1 MAEQS
6 SSRKKR
12 RPGSG
17 ADPRLEPAS
26 AVDTGPSSLEPDR
39 VEPAT
44 LTEAMARIEVLEA
57 ELATANAAVMALLDQ
72 AERQVER
79 QAERQAERR
88 RSAAMT
94 GVKAEPV
101 HGRSGSEAP
110 SGLVNELDTLVKQRT
125 RALAES
131 EEQLRRKNFEL
142 EQINET
148 KVEFIAIATHELR
161 TPLTSIVGYLDL
173 MTEGCFGELP
183 TAMERP
189 MASLRRNAL
198 RLKRLVDE
206 MLDVSRIDA
215 GRVTLYRTRC
225 DIGTIVREAVE
236 ELEPQARAKR
246 LELTAII
253 DGPPEI
259 YADVNKIRQAASKLL
274 ANAVRNT
281 PEGGAITVTVDA
293 APQDHFAGVWARLR
307 VKGTGISI
315 PKHLRN
321 RIFEPFSAMHTARH
335 HTSSGPDSAGL
346 GLYIS
351 RGLIDLH
358 GGLISVESQ
367 EGGAYTEFTVLLPLS
382 EPSPGEEIPAG
393 APAE

>member
-12 RPGSG
+12 RPSSG
-17 ADPRLEPAS
+17 EAPRLETAS
-26 AVDTGPSSLEPDR
+26 ADDTGPSSLESDR
-39 VEPAT
+39 LEPAT
-44 LTEAMARIEVLEA
+44 LSEAMARIEVLEA
-57 ELATANAAVMALLDQ
+57 ELATANATVLALLDQ
-72 AERQVER
+72 AER
-79 QAERQAERR
+79 RR
-88 RSAAMT
+88 AAAAA
-94 GVKAEPV
+94 GAAPD
-101 HGRSGSEAP
+101 HGRSGAEVP

-142 EQINET
+142 AQINEM

-183 TAMERP
+183 AAMERP

-206 MLDVSRIDA
+206 MLDVSRIDS

-236 ELEPQARAKR
+236 ELEPQARTKR

-259 YADVNKIRQAASKLL
+259 YADVKKIRQAASKLL
-274 ANAVRNT
+274 ANAIRNT
-281 PEGGAITVTVDA
+281 PEGGTITVTVDT

-367 EGGAYTEFTVLLPLS
+367 EGGAYTEFTILLPLS
-382 EPSPGEEIPAG
+382 EPSPGEELPGG
-393 APAE
+393 APTG

>member
-12 RPGSG
+12 RASNSE
-17 ADPRLEPAS
+17 APRLEPAS
-26 AVDTGPSSLEPDR
+26 AADTGPSSLEPDR
-39 VEPAT
+39 LEPAT
-44 LTEAMARIEVLEA
+44 LAEAMARIEVLEA
-57 ELATANAAVMALLDQ
+57 ELATANAAVLALLDQ
-72 AERQVER
+72 AERRRGAPGSSDPAHGQSGAGAAVE
-79 QAERQAERR
+79 
-88 RSAAMT
+88 
-94 GVKAEPV
+94 
-101 HGRSGSEAP
+101 
-110 SGLVNELDTLVKQRT
+110 LVNELDALVRQRT
-125 RALAES
+125 RALVES

-183 TAMERP
+183 ATMERP

-225 DIGTIVREAVE
+225 DIGAIVKEAVE
-236 ELEPQARAKR
+236 DLEPQARDKR
-246 LELTAII
+246 LELSAII

-259 YADVNKIRQAASKLL
+259 YADVKKIRQAASKLL
-274 ANAVRNT
+274 ANAIRNT

-293 APQDHFAGVWARLR
+293 APQSDFAGVWARLR

-321 RIFEPFSAMHTARH
+321 RIFEPFSAMHKAKH

-382 EPSPGEEIPAG
+382 EPTPGDELPAG
-393 APAE
+393 APTD